1 MHLAGASVSYGHIFS
16 FYSVF
21 IDVQMKGCVYVL
33 DQQHNTHLDIH
44 PLLYRVIQIWKNIL
58 ILRS

>member
-21 IDVQMKGCVYVL
+21 IDVQMKGCVYAL

-44 PLLYRVIQIWKNIL
+44 PLLYRVIQI
-58 ILRS
+58 